1 MAIYSGEQATQEHLL
16 EVTKGCAVA
25 AAKAP
30 TLTNSLGLRMEI
42 VTGEDLDPII
52 DVLETFGQTSTF
64 QMHDAVAFRSMA
76 AKGVLPPILLLGAD
90 LCEPVLWDCG
100 ACGFATC
107 GEYIKFI
114 SRNKGMGIG
123 AYGPSCVWKVIDFGM
138 AADYACAAA
147 AMHRVEARLMF
158 SIGAVSMFLGHLEG
172 SSFVLGLPVGPVGL
186 NNWFDRE
193 SWVNAFNYQQRTMGQ
208 LAGGPNLSMAFSG
221 GGYPIIKT
229 KPNWWE
235 NPTFLKV
242 EQDGAF
248 IEKDAEG
255 KAKVFEKIMRYRGVL
270 SEDE

>member
-1 MAIYSGEQATQEHLL
+1 
-16 EVTKGCAVA
+16 
-25 AAKAP
+25 
-30 TLTNSLGLRMEI
+30 
-42 VTGEDLDPII
+42 
-52 DVLETFGQTSTF
+52 
-64 QMHDAVAFRSMA
+64 
-76 AKGVLPPILLLGAD
+76 
-90 LCEPVLWDCG
+90 
-100 ACGFATC
+100 
-107 GEYIKFI
+107 
-114 SRNKGMGIG
+114 MGIG

-193 SWVNAFNYQQRTMGQ
+193 SWVDAFNYQQRTMGQ

-235 NPTFLKV
+235 NPTFMKV
-242 EQDGAF
+242 EQDEAF
-248 IEKDAEG
+248 IQKDAEG
-255 KAKVFEKIMRYRGVL
+255 KAKVFEKIMRYRGAL